1 MVQVN
6 PPEPFVFI
14 SAFGLTVIPEVA
26 TLLVPMFEVA
36 PTVPPLALDPENVI
50 CI

>member
-6 PPEPFVFI
+6 PPEPFVSIAAVGF
-14 SAFGLTVIPEVA
+14 TVMPDVA
-26 TLLVPMFEVA
+26 TLFVPMFEEA